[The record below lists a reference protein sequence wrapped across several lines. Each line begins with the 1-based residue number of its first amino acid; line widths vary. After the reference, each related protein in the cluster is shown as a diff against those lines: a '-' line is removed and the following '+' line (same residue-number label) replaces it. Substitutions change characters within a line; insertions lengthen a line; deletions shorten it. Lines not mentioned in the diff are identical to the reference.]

1 MQLCAHLKPL
11 LRRVE
16 LMREYNLVVAG
27 VGGQGIILFSRILAE
42 AGLYSG
48 FKAIIGQSFTAAQ
61 RYGSVVAFVR
71 IGKDIYS
78 PLIGTNQANII
89 VGFEPLEALRYI
101 NFLSRKGLVLLNINK
116 VLPVSVILKT
126 EKYPEIS
133 EIENIVKQK
142 CGSLL
147 KLNAT
152 DVARSL
158 GDERIMNMVMLG
170 ALSTVKNFPISS
182 SSLVE
187 SIKRNSPKGMVDKN
201 VEAFRAGRC
210 LLLQQ

>member
-1 MQLCAHLKPL
+1 MS
-11 LRRVE
+11 
-16 LMREYNLVVAG
+16 EYNLVVAG
-27 VGGQGIILFSRILAE
+27 VGGQGIILFSRMLAE
-42 AGLYSG
+42 AALRSG
-48 FKAIIGQSFTAAQ
+48 FKAIVGQSFTAAQ

-71 IGKDIYS
+71 IGKDVYS
-78 PLIGTNQANII
+78 PLIGTNEANII

-101 NFLSRKGLVLLNINK
+101 NLLSRSRLVLLNVNK

-133 EIENIVKQK
+133 EIENIVKQIR
-142 CGSLL
+142 GRLL
-147 KLNAT
+147 KLDAT
-152 DVARSL
+152 QVARSL

-187 SIKRNSPKGMVDKN
+187 SIKRNSPQSMVDKN
-201 VEAFRAGRC
+201 IEAFRAGRC
-210 LLLQQ
+210 LLLQQEQDFNFQSNKNLVA

>member
-1 MQLCAHLKPL
+1 MSEC
-11 LRRVE
+11 
-16 LMREYNLVVAG
+16 NLVVAG
-27 VGGQGIILFSRILAE
+27 VGGQGIILFSRVLAE
-42 AGLYSG
+42 ASLRSG
-48 FKAIIGQSFTAAQ
+48 FKAIVGQSFTAAQ
-61 RYGSVVAFVR
+61 RYGSVVAFVH

-89 VGFEPLEALRYI
+89 VGLEPLEILRYI
-101 NFLSRKGLVLLNINK
+101 NLLSRSGLVLLNVHK

-133 EIENIVKQK
+133 EIENIVKQIR
-142 CGSLL
+142 GRLL
-147 KLNAT
+147 KLDAT
-152 DVARSL
+152 QVARSL

-187 SIKRNSPKGMVDKN
+187 SIKRNSPQSMVDKN
-201 VEAFRAGRC
+201 IEAFHAGKH
-210 LLLQQ
+210 LTLQLEKDLSLSKNLAA